1 MKKREITL
9 QTGEFPAEDS
19 ESTIL
24 LFDGV
29 CHFCHAAVH
38 FIIRRDPEARV
49 RFASMQSEVGK
60 RLLKKAGLDP
70 ARLST
75 VVLYDHGRVYVKSD
89 AVLRVCRKLNGLW
102 PLLYGGIVI
111 PRRIRDAF
119 YDGVARNRYRWF
131 GQTEQCRV
139 PDRSERFRFLD
150 L

>member
-60 RLLKKAGLDP
+60 RLLKKRGLTRP
-70 ARLST
+70 
-75 VVLYDHGRVYVKSD
+75 VYRRSCCTIT
-89 AVLRVCRKLNGLW
+89 AVSMS
-102 PLLYGGIVI
+102 
-111 PRRIRDAF
+111 
-119 YDGVARNRYRWF
+119 NRMRY
-131 GQTEQCRV
+131 
-139 PDRSERFRFLD
+139 
-150 L
+150 